1 MEKCAP
7 GQEVTVLAGTEVA
20 VEKEEY
26 DKELEDRLYPLD
38 EVELQERV
46 KKIAEARKELS
57 IEEMASYLG
66 LPVDVLERT
75 RGTSKE
81 EMTSPEYW
89 QDWFEKTLKSSTEAK
104 RANRDFRKAST
115 VPEPARTNSTSVI
128 VERFGLPPEGV
139 KKIKKNE
146 LPENEMDA
154 KDAEA
159 VVYLNIGVPASDGSV
174 EDPAVRGSNDGEE
187 PTVEYSPLVIRALGR
202 KAVYEWLKKVRDED
216 DGPTETLPPR
226 PGDEGTPRKQSI
238 RVKVPDVDWVQLLSV
253 TAELVKRDSVPLPD
267 WVTFSEWVE
276 RYHSKCGEL
285 VWKKLLAHEADKA
298 SPKGE
303 KEPRTKEPVDFDS
316 SCLYVEV
323 AEAVHGVGLY
333 PEREEDISHYVE
345 VVRPGRLAPER
356 SEKRGL
362 VEVVTVELPNGFG
375 LRRDEAEETDEPE
388 VVPGGRRVVCAV
400 GGYEAL
406 SGGFIDRLPS
416 RMLADTGATLSLVD
430 RLVLKRLG
438 RARETLR
445 PYEGLVRSSSG
456 HKLRIRGWITLPVR
470 LGSLEANLNLLVA
483 EQLNCDAIL
492 GVDALAVVEAVIDV
506 EERTMTLKST
516 NEVLELGSTVVQET
530 YLTAMAVSVRL
541 PPRGQ
546 ALVTTNVIGDVGDK
560 ATVLVEGS
568 LGLPPTLCVARTL
581 CTVHKGQVIV
591 EVCNASTDEYWIP
604 KGTVVAA
611 TSVIP
616 ESAFTPM
623 EPPVKR
629 PASIKSVSGDVKEGV
644 VAETVKTMPEGR
656 VDRPAEIVEAPKPE
670 IPPDKG
676 MEADFSDSA
685 LSDEQ
690 KSLFQDELNGFSD
703 MFVESSKKPGRTE
716 LLKFEIDTGDS
727 KPIKQQPYR
736 VSGAEGDVMEAEVDQ
751 YSEMGFIRPS
761 HRPWAS
767 PVLMIRK
774 PDGGIRFCID
784 YRKLNAVTLFST
796 MAIASGYWNVPM
808 HEDNVAK
815 TAFTCK
821 YGLYEWL
828 VMPFGLCNAVPAF
841 ERLMETVLVD
851 LKWRV
856 CLVYLDDCVVFSD
869 DFPSHL
875 VRVRQVLTRFRDA
888 GFKLKMKKCHWGRNQ
903 VAFLGH
909 IVTPSGISPNPEK
922 VKAVIN
928 VLQPRDVHGIRSF
941 LGLTSYFRRYIP
953 GYALISAPLERLK
966 VKDEPFHWN
975 ADCESAFQQLKR
987 ALMKPPILIY
997 PDMKKRFKL
1006 YVDSSRYAVRACL
1019 MQEADG
1025 RDRVVAYASKLLTG
1039 SQKNWITNQDGI
1051 SEIECWGVPWQPYE

>member
-1 MEKCAP
+1 MKRGRTWLYRAADAELAEPKNGDGLKESPVVGVCDKVKESPVGRVDEPEGVAELSEAVACPEVSEFVEEKADDKKTESIARVENVVAVNETVAKEWKEIVVVSVPGPKNESGLRTVPDEGDKVELFGETVKVGADEDEQGSTVELLPLKHLFSDDELGAMEKCAP
-7 GQEVTVLAGTEVA
+7 GQEVTVLAGTDVA
-20 VEKEEY
+20 VEKEEF

-46 KKIAEARKELS
+46 KKIAKARKELS

-66 LPVDVLERT
+66 LPVDVLQRT
-75 RGTSKE
+75 KGASKE

-104 RANRDFRKAST
+104 RANRDFRDAST
-115 VPEPARTNSTSVI
+115 VPEPARTNSTSAI

-139 KKIKKNE
+139 KKIEKNV

-174 EDPAVRGSNDGEE
+174 EDSAVRGSKDGEE
-187 PTVEYSPLVIRALGR
+187 PTVETSPLVIRALGR
-202 KAVYEWLKKVRDED
+202 KL
-216 DGPTETLPPR
+216 L
-226 PGDEGTPRKQSI
+226 
-238 RVKVPDVDWVQLLSV
+238 DWVQLLTV
-253 TAELVKRDSVPLPD
+253 TSGLAKRDSVPLPD
-267 WVTFSEWVE
+267 RVTFSEWVE
-276 RYHSKCGEL
+276 RYNSKCGEL
-285 VWKKLLAHEADKA
+285 AWKKLPAHEADKA
-298 SPKGE
+298 SPKEE
-303 KEPRTKEPVDFDS
+303 KEPRTKELVDFDS

-345 VVRPGRLAPER
+345 VVRPGRLALER

-375 LRRDEAEETDEPE
+375 LRRDEAEEMDEPE

-406 SGGFIDRLPS
+406 SGGFIDCLPS
-416 RMLADTGATLSLVD
+416 RILADTGATLSLVD
-430 RLVLKRLG
+430 KLVLKRLG

-470 LGSLEANLNLLVA
+470 LGSLAANLNLLVA

-492 GVDALAVVEAVIDV
+492 GVDALAVFGAVIDV
-506 EERTMTLKST
+506 EQRTKTLKGDLLDGHGR
-516 NEVLELGSTVVQET
+516 VHP
-530 YLTAMAVSVRL
+530 TAS
-541 PPRGQ
+541 PRQ

-581 CTVHKGQVIV
+581 FTVHKGQVIV
-591 EVCNASTDEYWIP
+591 EVCNASTDEYWIR
-604 KGTVVAA
+604 KGTVAAA

-616 ESAFTPM
+616 ESAFTPV
-623 EPPVKR
+623 EPPAKR
-629 PASIKSVSGDVKEGV
+629 PALTKSVSGDLKEGV
-644 VAETVKTMPEGR
+644 AAETVKTMSEGR
-656 VDRPAEIVEAPKPE
+656 PDRPAEIVEAPKPE

-690 KSLFQDELNGFSD
+690 KSLFQDELNGFCD
-703 MFVESSKKPGRTE
+703 MFVGSSKKPGRAE

-736 VSGAEGDVMEAEVDQ
+736 VSGAEGEVTEAEVDQ
-751 YSEMGFIRPS
+751 YLEMGFICPS
-761 HRPWAS
+761 HSPWAR
-767 PVLMIRK
+767 PALMIRK

-784 YRKLNAVTLFST
+784 YRKLNAVTVKDCYPMPLIDDILDMLRGAKLFST
-796 MAIASGYWNVPM
+796 MDIASGYWYVPM
-808 HEDNVAK
+808 HEDSVAK

-828 VMPFGLCNAVPAF
+828 VMPFGLCNAVSAF
-841 ERLMETVLVD
+841 ERLVETVLVD

-856 CLVYLDDCVVFSD
+856 CLVYVDDCVVFCD

-875 VRVRQVLTRFRDA
+875 FRVRQVLTRFREA
-888 GFKLKMKKCHWGRNQ
+888 GFKLKMMKCHW
-903 VAFLGH
+903 
-909 IVTPSGISPNPEK
+909 
-922 VKAVIN
+922 
-928 VLQPRDVHGIRSF
+928 
-941 LGLTSYFRRYIP
+941 
-953 GYALISAPLERLK
+953 
-966 VKDEPFHWN
+966 
-975 ADCESAFQQLKR
+975 
-987 ALMKPPILIY
+987 
-997 PDMKKRFKL
+997 
-1006 YVDSSRYAVRACL
+1006 
-1019 MQEADG
+1019 
-1025 RDRVVAYASKLLTG
+1025 
-1039 SQKNWITNQDGI
+1039 
-1051 SEIECWGVPWQPYE
+1051 